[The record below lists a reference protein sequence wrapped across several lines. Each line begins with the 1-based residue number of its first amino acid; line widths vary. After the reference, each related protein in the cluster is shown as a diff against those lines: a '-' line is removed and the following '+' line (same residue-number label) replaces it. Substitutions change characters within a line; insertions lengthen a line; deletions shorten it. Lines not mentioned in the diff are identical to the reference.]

1 MHAVTYSQ
9 CRFEE
14 CLWFRQSCMQ
24 FASTTSVI
32 RKESFVTQ
40 WRQMAITCI
49 KKTNLPCGSANG
61 HNDSQIS
68 KFIVAII
75 GCQKTN
81 FPCCTTSQKAL
92 CCVQIGSFTFSI
104 YGTKQ
109 DVNLRRVNKY
119 NLHKIW
125 EHLATSFFAGLLQ
138 GWTLNFGSTPHSGE
152 WHFFYILHL
161 DQFHSPK
168 SLPPPISPTILV
180 MFYFYHLMTI

>member
-104 YGTKQ
+104 YGTTQ
-109 DVNLRRVNKY
+109 DVNLRHVNKY

-125 EHLATSFFAGLLQ
+125 KHLATSCFAGSLQ
-138 GWTLNFGSTPHSGE
+138 DWTLNRP
-152 WHFFYILHL
+152 FYSCVLSCLAMNASEAGGDLALI
-161 DQFHSPK
+161 QT
-168 SLPPPISPTILV
+168 SLLFSCKFQLV
-180 MFYFYHLMTI
+180 SIRTTWFAQ